1 LLCGLHR
8 PLIKSVKILA
18 KSVAK
23 SRIIGNSLQTFWV
36 TLWQLWKPNPA
47 PTPPLLPPF
56 SYFNSEVGKFGRE
69 NAGRVTLTRVF
80 NTPQNMEQWRL
91 SLGNM
96 EKKFEWFD
104 SVSQH
109 DQAYSR
115 AFPKDPFRLFQ
126 SSTDDLMCAAN
137 STNISSPLGSKI

>member
-1 LLCGLHR
+1 M
-8 PLIKSVKILA
+8 ID
-18 KSVAK
+18 
-23 SRIIGNSLQTFWV
+23 NSIASSMGSSLGSFKETDTF
-36 TLWQLWKPNPA
+36 L
-47 PTPPLLPPF
+47 
-56 SYFNSEVGKFGRE
+56 NSEVRRFGQE
-69 NAGRVTLTRVF
+69 KVGTLTLTRVF
-80 NTPQNMEQWRL
+80 NTPQKTEQYGL
-91 SLGNM
+91 SLGNI

-137 STNISSPLGSKI
+137 SANISSPLGSKI